1 VKKFY
6 LSRIMV
12 VTLIALTLCV
22 PCLIYAALQ
31 DDLNLSNAQK
41 AALNQLKIDTWNAL
55 KTPVAEMRQLRQ
67 QIQATILSD
76 DIDTD
81 ALAEQIT
88 QLNEKQAE
96 ITEIAVN
103 AKVKGSEI
111 LTPEQ
116 RELLLEEKAALEAS
130 INQLADY
137 FKEVTDKLQEVLD
150 FFENTIP

>member
-12 VTLIALTLCV
+12 VTLIVLTLCV

-41 AALNQLKIDTWNAL
+41 AALKTLKIDTWNAL

-67 QIQATILSD
+67 QIQVTILSD
-76 DIDTD
+76 VIDTD
-81 ALAEQIT
+81 VLAEQIA
-88 QLNEKQAE
+88 QLNEKQTE

-116 RELLLEEKAALEAS
+116 RELLLEEKEALEAS
-130 INQLADY
+130 INQLVDY
-137 FKEVTDKLQEVLD
+137 FKEVADHLQEVLD

>member
-1 VKKFY
+1 MKKFY
-6 LSRIMV
+6 LTRIMV
-12 VTLIALTLCV
+12 VALIALTLCV
-22 PCLIYAALQ
+22 PCLIYASLQ

-41 AALNQLKIDTWNAL
+41 AALKTLKVETWNAL

-81 ALAEQIT
+81 VLAEQIA
-88 QLNEKQAE
+88 QLNEKQTE

-116 RELLLEEKAALEAS
+116 RERMLEEKEALEAS
-130 INQLADY
+130 INQVADY

>member
-1 VKKFY
+1 
-6 LSRIMV
+6 
-12 VTLIALTLCV
+12 
-22 PCLIYAALQ
+22 LQ

-41 AALNQLKIDTWNAL
+41 AALKTLKVETWNAL

-81 ALAEQIT
+81 VLAEQIA
-88 QLNEKQAE
+88 QLNEKQTE

-116 RELLLEEKAALEAS
+116 RERMLEEKEALEAS
-130 INQLADY
+130 INQVADY